1 MVSLH
6 SKTIHYFCPKFHTIV
21 YSQAAQRTLYEL
33 SKKLLFS
40 PQATLFADPPAERAE
55 DLRNVLRYHEWRYYV
70 GNDPVISDFEYDQ
83 LYKQLVDI
91 EAAHPQLVAPDS
103 PTQRVG
109 KDLTENAPQVS
120 HLTPMLS
127 LDNSY
132 NAEDLNAFD
141 ESVKKLCGLDK
152 DSDVEYCVEPKYDG
166 GTIALVYEND
176 RLIRAATRGNGYVG
190 EEITANIRTLRSV
203 PLQAEFSKHGISKVE
218 LRGEAL
224 IRKDIFEKINKA
236 RLEVGDTVF
245 ANPRNAATGG
255 LRMKDPREAAERGL
269 EAFLY
274 QLGYA
279 VDQDGNNVLNQ
290 FKSHDESIHLLESLS
305 FKTPLASSGTL
316 QHLPATKTFQNIG
329 EVVQFCKDWQ
339 EYRDEYPYELDG
351 MVVKV
356 NSLELQEKCGFTSHH
371 PRWAIAFKFKARQAT
386 TRLRDVEFQVG
397 KTGAVTPVAK
407 LEPVALAGVIVQN
420 VSMHNEEFI
429 RSKDLRIGD
438 QVLVERAGDVIPY
451 IVKSLAELRTGS
463 EQEIHYPK
471 NCPVCQSVLVKPDE
485 EAIWR
490 CENAECEAQV
500 LARMVFHTSK
510 HAMDIEGLGESTI
523 EKFFKLGWLHSI
535 ADLYRLDYAKIAKL
549 EGFGEKSAANMRAAV
564 DKARKNPIQRLLHSL
579 SVHHL
584 GQRTSKILAAEIEHV
599 LDLKNWDLEK
609 YQTIKDIGPVVAK
622 NIFNFFQNPHNI
634 ELLETMESLGVNLR
648 QTEEDQKSD
657 VNVDGPL
664 YGKSILFTGTLSQ
677 MTREEAEKKAAAAGA
692 SLMSAVSK
700 HLSILVVGEKA
711 GSKLKKAQALE
722 TVEIWTEGEFLERIQ
737 EQS

>member
-1 MVSLH
+1 M
-6 SKTIHYFCPKFHTIV
+6 
-21 YSQAAQRTLYEL
+21 YSQEAQRNLFEL
-33 SKKLLFS
+33 SKSLLNS
-40 PQATLFADPPAERAE
+40 PFVGGGRGGEAADLFAEPPAERVE
-55 DLRNVLRYHEWRYYV
+55 DLRRVLRYHEWCYYV

-83 LYKQLVDI
+83 LYKQLQTI
-91 EAAHPQLVAPDS
+91 ESAHPQLVTPDS

-109 KDLTENAPQVS
+109 KDLTENAPQVA

-132 NAEDLNAFD
+132 NAEDLNDFD
-141 ESVKKLCGLDK
+141 ASVKKLCGLEK
-152 DSDVEYCVEPKYDG
+152 DAEVEYCVEPKYDG

-176 RLIRAATRGNGYVG
+176 RLTRAATRGNGYVG

-203 PLQAEFSKHGISKVE
+203 PLQAAFSKKGISKVE

-236 RLEVGDTVF
+236 RQEAGETVF

-279 VDQDGNNVLNQ
+279 IDNEGNNVLGN
-290 FKSHDESIHLLESLS
+290 FKSHDESIQLLDSLS
-305 FKTPLASSGTL
+305 FKTPLAKGGTK
-316 QHLPATKTFQNIG
+316 QHLPATKTCRNIA
-329 EVVQFCKDWQ
+329 EVVQFCTDWQ

-351 MVVKV
+351 IVVKV
-356 NSLELQEKCGFTSHH
+356 NSLELQEKCGATSHH

-429 RSKDLRIGD
+429 RSKDIRIGD

-451 IVKSLAELRTGS
+451 IVKSLAELRNGS
-463 EQEIHYPK
+463 ERAVHYPK
-471 NCPVCQSVLVKPDE
+471 NCPVCRSVLVKPE
-485 EAIWR
+485 GEAIWR

-523 EKFFKLGWLHSI
+523 EKFYKLGWLHSI
-535 ADLYRLDYAKIAKL
+535 ADLYRLDYEAIANL
-549 EGFGEKSAANMRAAV
+549 EGFGEKSAANMKAAV
-564 DKARKNPIQRLLHSL
+564 DKARQNPIHRLLHSL

-584 GQRTSKILAAEIEHV
+584 GQRTSKLLAAEINHV
-599 LDLKNWDLEK
+599 LDLKDWDLEK
-609 YQTIKDIGPVVAK
+609 YQTIKDIGPVAAK
-622 NIFNFFQNPHNI
+622 NVSNFFLNPSNV
-634 ELLETMESLGVNLR
+634 ELLENMERLGVNLS
-648 QTEEDQKSD
+648 QTEEDKKTD
-657 VNVDGPL
+657 VNTDGPL

-692 SLMSAVSK
+692 SLMSGVSK

-722 TVEIWTEGEFLERIQ
+722 TVEIWTEAEFLERIGGAN
-737 EQS
+737 